1 MKKVLISSLHD
12 VRKLKLLL
20 EDYGFSVV
28 NKNPDFVLVY
38 GGDGTVL
45 YAERL
50 YPSIPKLVITRT
62 ELCRRCDYTF
72 ESLKSIL
79 PKIKAG
85 KFKIRREMKLEAR
98 FKNKRLTAL
107 NEIQLHTK
115 LPIRAVRFSLS
126 ANRKKI
132 DNLIGDGVIISTP
145 FGSSAYFSSAGGKV
159 FNKGIGICFNNIHN
173 KRVSSF
179 VVSDNSKIKI
189 KITRDNAWVAADN
202 YEKLVSLSSKDTITV
217 KKLDEVAKFIVF

>member
-12 VRKLKLLL
+12 VQKLKRLL

-38 GGDGTVL
+38 GGDGTAL

-50 YPSIPKLVITRT
+50 YPSIPKLLIKRT
-62 ELCRRCDYTF
+62 EVCRQCDYTF
-72 ESLKSIL
+72 KSLKAIL
-79 PKIKAG
+79 PKIRAG
-85 KFKIRREMKLEAR
+85 NFKIRREMKLAAG
-98 FKNKRLTAL
+98 FKNKKLTAL

-126 ANRKKI
+126 VNGKEFE
-132 DNLIGDGVIISTP
+132 NLIGDGVIVSTP
-145 FGSSAYFSSAGGKV
+145 FGSSAYYSSAGGKV
-159 FNKGIGICFNNIHN
+159 FKKGIGICFNNVHN

-179 VVSDNSKIKI
+179 IVPDNSKIKI
-189 KITRDNAWVAADN
+189 KMERDNAWLAVDN
-202 YEKLVSLSSKDTITV
+202 YEKLISLNPKDVITI
-217 KKLDEVAKFIVF
+217 KKSNEVANFITF